1 MTVVRVD
8 INPEVLMWAVEYSQ
22 KGIEAFE
29 KKFKSFPKWLNK
41 TEQPTIKQLENIAKF
56 AYVPFGYL
64 MLSEKPTVKVK
75 PIEDFRTKKNSG
87 FLNAEEYSADLRDT
101 LVDVRNKQD
110 WLREYKK
117 EQGYAYVHFVGSIN
131 QNMPDDDVVQM
142 INEVLN
148 IDDRWRNN
156 IKNKEEGFRFFL
168 DMVEA
173 TGVTVFVNGIVGNN
187 THRKLNVNEFRGF
200 ALTDKLAP
208 VIFINGSDSPAAR
221 LFSLVHELV
230 HLFLGQDGLDDHT
243 EPFCNRIAAKV
254 LVPKSQFDERWCVHP
269 NDFDDLERFF
279 KVSQLVLYRMALTL
293 DKITPKEYNRLIAL
307 YNKKI
312 QEKKKNTGG
321 GDFYNTVPYRL
332 GRSFCQYVQEAL
344 GTGKM
349 SYSEA
354 YQLLGIRG
362 KTFDNVMKANVGRA

>member
-1 MTVVRVD
+1 MAVVRVE

-41 TEQPTIKQLENIAKF
+41 TERPTIKQLENIAKF

-64 MLSEKPTVKVK
+64 MLSEKPMIKVK
-75 PIEDFRTKKNSG
+75 PIEDFRTKKNRG
-87 FLNAEEYSADLRDT
+87 FINDEEYSADLRDT
-101 LVDVRNKQD
+101 LLDVRNKQD
-110 WLREYKK
+110 WLREYKE
-117 EQGYAYVHFVGSIN
+117 EQGYDNVRFVGSIN
-131 QNMPDDDVVQM
+131 QNMPDDDVVQI
-142 INEVLN
+142 INKILN
-148 IDDRWRNN
+148 IDDQWRNN
-156 IKNKEEGFRFFL
+156 VKNKEEGFRFFL
-168 DMVEA
+168 DMVEGI
-173 TGVTVFVNGIVGNN
+173 GVTVFVNGIVGNN
-187 THRKLNVNEFRGF
+187 TRRKLNVNEFRGF

-254 LVPKSQFDERWCVHP
+254 LVPKSQFDEKWCSHP
-269 NDFDDLERFF
+269 NDFDALERFF

-293 DKITPKEYNRLIAL
+293 DKITPKEYERLIEL
-307 YNKKI
+307 YNKKF
-312 QEKKKNTGG
+312 QGKKRNTSG

-344 GTGKM
+344 GDGKL

-362 KTFDNVMKANVGRA
+362 KTFDNVMKVNEGGA

>member
-1 MTVVRVD
+1 MAVVRVE

-22 KGIEAFE
+22 KGFEAFE

-41 TEQPTIKQLENIAKF
+41 TERPTIKQLENIAKF

-64 MLSEKPTVKVK
+64 MLSEKPMIKVK
-75 PIEDFRTKKNSG
+75 PIEDFRTKKNRG
-87 FLNAEEYSADLRDT
+87 FINDEEYSADLRDT
-101 LVDVRNKQD
+101 LLDVRNKQD
-110 WLREYKK
+110 WLREYKE
-117 EQGYAYVHFVGSIN
+117 EQGYDNVRFVGSIN
-131 QNMPDDDVVQM
+131 QNMPDDDVVQI
-142 INEVLN
+142 INKILN
-148 IDDRWRNN
+148 IDDQWRKNV
-156 IKNKEEGFRFFL
+156 KNKEEGFRFFL
-168 DMVEA
+168 DMVEGI
-173 TGVTVFVNGIVGNN
+173 GVTVFVNGIVGNN
-187 THRKLNVNEFRGF
+187 TRRKLNVNEFRGF
-200 ALTDKLAP
+200 ALTDKPAP

-254 LVPKSQFDERWCVHP
+254 LVPKTQFDEKWCSHP
-269 NDFDDLERFF
+269 NDFDALERFF

-293 DKITPKEYNRLIAL
+293 DKITPKEYERLIEL
-307 YNKKI
+307 YNKKF
-312 QEKKKNTGG
+312 QEKKRNTSG

-344 GTGKM
+344 GDGKL

-362 KTFDNVMKANVGRA
+362 KTFDNVMKVNEGRA